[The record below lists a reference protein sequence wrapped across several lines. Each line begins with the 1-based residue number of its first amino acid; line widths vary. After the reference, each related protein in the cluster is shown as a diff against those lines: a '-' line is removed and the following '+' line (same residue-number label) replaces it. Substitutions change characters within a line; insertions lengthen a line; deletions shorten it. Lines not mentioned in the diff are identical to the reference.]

1 MSTLRTLSKFQSK
14 LQGGG
19 ARPNL
24 FEVSIPE
31 LPDAAMNSSPK
42 AIWGSEEQEDFTIM
56 CKAAQLPAST
66 IASIDVPFRGR
77 ILKVAGD
84 RTIENW
90 SITVINDENFN
101 IRNAMEAWMNA
112 IARLSNNT
120 GAVNPSSYMCD
131 AYVYQLGRGYS
142 SNRHSKANSGTADGE
157 TITPLKS
164 YRFIDIFPV
173 SVSSIDLSYDSSD
186 TIEEFQV
193 EFAVQ
198 SFESIGSGSGD
209 GESDQTGVNL
219 N

>member
-24 FEVSIPE
+24 FEVSIPD
-31 LPDAAMNSSPK
+31 LPDAAKNSTPK
-42 AIWGSEEQEDFTIM
+42 ATWGSEEQENFSIM

-77 ILKVAGD
+77 TLKVAGD

-90 SITVINDENFN
+90 NITIINDEDFA

-112 IARLSNNT
+112 IAKLSNNT
-120 GAVNPSSYMCD
+120 GAVNPSSYMTD

-142 SNRHSKANSGTADGE
+142 SGRFSKANSGTDDGE

-164 YRFIDIFPV
+164 FKFLDIFPV
-173 SVSSIDLSYDSSD
+173 SVSAIDLSYDSGD
-186 TIEEFQV
+186 TIEEFTV

-198 SFESIGSGSGD
+198 SFESL
-209 GESDQTGVNL
+209 SDDATGVAL

>member
-24 FEVSIPE
+24 FEVSIPD
-31 LPDAAMNSSPK
+31 LPDAAKNSSPK
-42 AIWGSEEQEDFTIM
+42 ATWGSDEQENFSIM

-77 ILKVAGD
+77 TLKVAGD

-90 SITVINDENFN
+90 NITIINDEDFA

-112 IARLSNNT
+112 IAKLSNNT
-120 GAVNPSSYMCD
+120 GAVNPSSYMTD

-142 SNRHSKANSGTADGE
+142 QGRFSKANSSSDDGE
-157 TITPLKS
+157 SVTPLKS
-164 YRFIDIFPV
+164 FKFIDIFPV
-173 SVSSIDLSYDSSD
+173 SVSAIDLSYDSGD
-186 TIEEFQV
+186 TIEEFTV

-198 SFESIGSGSGD
+198 SFESL
-209 GESDQTGVNL
+209 SDDATGVAL
-219 N
+219 K

>member
-24 FEVSIPE
+24 FEVQIPD
-31 LPDAAMNSSPK
+31 LPAAAKDSTPG
-42 AIWGSEEQEDFTIM
+42 ATWGSDEQENFSIM

-77 ILKVAGD
+77 TLKVAGD

-90 SITVINDENFN
+90 SITVINDEDFG

-120 GAVNPSSYMCD
+120 GAVNPSSYMTD
-131 AYVYQLGRGYS
+131 AFVYQLGRGYS
-142 SNRHSKANSGTADGE
+142 SGRYSTTNSTSSDGE
-157 TITPLKS
+157 KVTALKA
-164 YRFIDIFPV
+164 YKFLDIFPV
-173 SVSSIDLSYDSSD
+173 SLSAIDLSYDSGD
-186 TIEEFQV
+186 TIEEFTV

-198 SFESIGSGSGD
+198 SFESLAED
-209 GESDQTGVNL
+209 ATGVNL
-219 N
+219 K

>member
-1 MSTLRTLSKFQSK
+1 MPTLRTLSKFQSK

-24 FEVSIPE
+24 FEVSIPN
-31 LPDAAMNSSPK
+31 LPDAAKNSTP
-42 AIWGSEEQEDFTIM
+42 AATWGSEEQEDFTIM
-56 CKAAQLPAST
+56 CKGAQLPAST
-66 IASIDVPFRGR
+66 IGSIDVPFRGR
-77 ILKVAGD
+77 TLKVAGD

-101 IRNAMEAWMNA
+101 IRNAMEAWMNS

-120 GAVNPSSYMCD
+120 GAVNPDSYMTD

-142 SNRHSKANSGTADGE
+142 SGRQSTTNSTTADGE
-157 TITPLKS
+157 KVTPLKS
-164 YRFIDIFPV
+164 YKFIDIFPV

-186 TIEEFQV
+186 TIEEFTV
-193 EFAVQ
+193 DFAVQ
-198 SFESIGSGSGD
+198 SFETLPD
-209 GESDQTGVNL
+209 DATGVAL

>member
-1 MSTLRTLSKFQSK
+1 MPTLRTLSKFQSK

-24 FEVSIPE
+24 FEVSIPN
-31 LPDAAMNSSPK
+31 LPDAAKNSTP
-42 AIWGSEEQEDFTIM
+42 AATWGSEEQEDFTIM
-56 CKAAQLPAST
+56 CKGAQLPAST

-101 IRNAMEAWMNA
+101 IRNAMEAWMNS
-112 IARLSNNT
+112 IAKLSNNT
-120 GAVNPSSYMCD
+120 GAVNPDSYMTD

-142 SNRHSKANSGTADGE
+142 SGRQSTTNSTTADGE
-157 TITPLKS
+157 KVTPLKS
-164 YRFIDIFPV
+164 YKFIDIFPV

-186 TIEEFQV
+186 TIEEFTV
-193 EFAVQ
+193 DFAVQ
-198 SFESIGSGSGD
+198 SFETLPD
-209 GESDQTGVNL
+209 DATGVAL

>member
-24 FEVSIPE
+24 FEVSIPD
-31 LPDAAMNSSPK
+31 LPDAAKNSTPK
-42 AIWGSEEQEDFTIM
+42 ATWGSDEQENFSIM

-77 ILKVAGD
+77 TLKVAGD

-90 SITVINDENFN
+90 NITVINDEDFA

-112 IARLSNNT
+112 IAKLSNNT
-120 GAVNPSSYMCD
+120 GAVNPSSYMTD
-131 AYVYQLGRGYS
+131 ALVYQLGRGYS
-142 SNRHSKANSGTADGE
+142 SGRNSTTNSASSDGDKV
-157 TITPLKS
+157 TPLKS
-164 YRFIDIFPV
+164 YKFIDIFPV
-173 SVSSIDLSYDSSD
+173 SLSAIDLSYDSGD
-186 TIEEFQV
+186 TIEEFTV

-198 SFESIGSGSGD
+198 SFESLGD
-209 GESDQTGVNL
+209 DATGVVL
-219 N
+219 K

>member
-24 FEVSIPE
+24 FEVSIPN
-31 LPDAAMNSSPK
+31 LPDAAKNSTP
-42 AIWGSEEQEDFTIM
+42 AATWGSEEQEDFTIM
-56 CKAAQLPAST
+56 CKGAQLPAST

-101 IRNAMEAWMNA
+101 IRNAMEAWMNS

-120 GAVNPSSYMCD
+120 GAVNPDSYMTD

-142 SNRHSKANSGTADGE
+142 SGRNSTTNSTTADGE
-157 TITPLKS
+157 KVTPLKS
-164 YRFIDIFPV
+164 YKFIDIFPV

-186 TIEEFQV
+186 TIEEFTV
-193 EFAVQ
+193 DFAVQ
-198 SFESIGSGSGD
+198 SFETLPD
-209 GESDQTGVNL
+209 DATGVAL

>member
-1 MSTLRTLSKFQSK
+1 MPTLRTLSKFQSK

-24 FEVSIPE
+24 FEVSIPN
-31 LPDAAMNSSPK
+31 LPDAAKNSTP
-42 AIWGSEEQEDFTIM
+42 AATWGSEEQEDFTIM
-56 CKAAQLPAST
+56 CKGAQLPAST
-66 IASIDVPFRGR
+66 IGSIDVPFRGR

-101 IRNAMEAWMNA
+101 IRNAMEAWMNS

-120 GAVNPSSYMCD
+120 GAVNPDSYMAD
-131 AYVYQLGRGYS
+131 AFVYQLGRGYS
-142 SNRHSKANSGTADGE
+142 SGRHSTTNSTTADGE
-157 TITPLKS
+157 KVTPLKG
-164 YRFIDIFPV
+164 YKFIDIFPV

-186 TIEEFQV
+186 TIEEFTV
-193 EFAVQ
+193 DFAVQ
-198 SFESIGSGSGD
+198 SFESLPD
-209 GESDQTGVNL
+209 DATGVAL

>member
-24 FEVSIPE
+24 FEVQIPSF
-31 LPDAAMNSSPK
+31 PDAALNSTPG
-42 AIWGSEEQEDFTIM
+42 ATWGSDEQENFTIM

-66 IASIDVPFRGR
+66 IASIDIPFRGR
-77 ILKVAGD
+77 TLKVAGD

-90 SITVINDENFN
+90 TITVINDEDFG
-101 IRNAMEAWMNA
+101 IRTAMEAWMNG

-120 GAVNPSSYMCD
+120 GATNPSSYMTD

-142 SNRHSKANSGTADGE
+142 SGRFSTTNSTSEDEQGV
-157 TITPLKS
+157 TPLKG
-164 YRFIDIFPV
+164 YRFLDIFPV

-186 TIEEFQV
+186 TIEEFTI

-198 SFESIGSGSGD
+198 SFESLS
-209 GESDQTGVNL
+209 SDATGVNL
-219 N
+219 K

>member
-24 FEVSIPE
+24 FEVSIPD
-31 LPDAAMNSSPK
+31 LPDAAKNSTPK
-42 AIWGSEEQEDFTIM
+42 ATWSSDEQENFSIM

-77 ILKVAGD
+77 TLKVAGD

-90 SITVINDENFN
+90 NITIINDEDFA

-112 IARLSNNT
+112 IAKLSNNT

-131 AYVYQLGRGYS
+131 AFVYQLGRGYS
-142 SNRHSKANSGTADGE
+142 SGRNSTTNSSSADGE
-157 TITPLKS
+157 KVTALKA
-164 YRFIDIFPV
+164 YKFLDIFPV
-173 SVSSIDLSYDSSD
+173 SLSAIDLSYDSGD
-186 TIEEFQV
+186 TIEEFTV

-198 SFESIGSGSGD
+198 SFESLAD
-209 GESDQTGVNL
+209 DATQVNL
-219 N
+219 K

>member
-24 FEVSIPE
+24 FEVSIPN
-31 LPDAAMNSSPK
+31 LPDAAKNSTP
-42 AIWGSEEQEDFTIM
+42 AATWGSEEQEDFTIM
-56 CKAAQLPAST
+56 CKGAQLPAST
-66 IASIDVPFRGR
+66 IGSIDVPFRGR

-101 IRNAMEAWMNA
+101 IRNAMEAWMNS

-120 GAVNPSSYMCD
+120 GAVNPDSYMTD

-142 SNRHSKANSGTADGE
+142 SGRFSKANSGTDDGE
-157 TITPLKS
+157 SITPLKS
-164 YRFIDIFPV
+164 FKFLDIFPD
-173 SVSSIDLSYDSSD
+173 SVSAIALSYDSGD
-186 TIEEFQV
+186 TIEEFTV
-193 EFAVQ
+193 EFAVNYWYP
-198 SFESIGSGSGD
+198 EK
-209 GESDQTGVNL
+209 V
-219 N
+219 

>member
-1 MSTLRTLSKFQSK
+1 MPTLRTLSKFQSK

-24 FEVSIPE
+24 FEVSIPN
-31 LPDAAMNSSPK
+31 LPDAAKNSTP
-42 AIWGSEEQEDFTIM
+42 AATWGSEEQEDFTIM
-56 CKAAQLPAST
+56 CKGAQLPAST
-66 IASIDVPFRGR
+66 IGSIDVPFRGR

-101 IRNAMEAWMNA
+101 IRNAMEAWMNS

-120 GAVNPSSYMCD
+120 GAVNPDSYMTD

-142 SNRHSKANSGTADGE
+142 SGRFSKTNSGTADGE
-157 TITPLKS
+157 KITPLKS
-164 YRFIDIFPV
+164 YKFVDIFPV

-186 TIEEFQV
+186 TIEEFTV
-193 EFAVQ
+193 DFAVQ
-198 SFESIGSGSGD
+198 SFETLPD
-209 GESDQTGVNL
+209 DATGVAL
-219 N
+219 S

>member
-1 MSTLRTLSKFQSK
+1 MSNLRTLSKFHSK

-24 FEVSIPE
+24 FEVSINN
-31 LPDAAMNSSPK
+31 LPDAAKNSTPG
-42 AIWGSEEQEDFTIM
+42 ATWGSEEQEDFNIM
-56 CKAAQLPAST
+56 CKGAQLPAST

-84 RTIENW
+84 RTVENW
-90 SITVINDENFN
+90 TVTVINDENFN
-101 IRNAMEAWMNA
+101 IRNAMEAWMNG

-120 GAVNPSSYMCD
+120 GAVNPGSYMTD
-131 AYVYQLGRGYS
+131 AFVHQLGRGYS
-142 SNRHSKANSGTADGE
+142 NGRFSKSNSDSADGE
-157 TITPLKS
+157 KVTPLKS
-164 YRFIDIFPV
+164 YKFIDIFPV

-186 TIEEFQV
+186 TIEEFTV

-198 SFESIGSGSGD
+198 SFESL
-209 GESDQTGVNL
+209 SDDATGVAL

>member
-24 FEVSIPE
+24 FEVSIPN
-31 LPDAAMNSSPK
+31 LPDAAKNSTP
-42 AIWGSEEQEDFTIM
+42 AATWGSEEQEDFTIM
-56 CKAAQLPAST
+56 CKGAQLPAST
-66 IASIDVPFRGR
+66 IGSIDVPFRGR

-101 IRNAMEAWMNA
+101 IRNAMEAWMNS
-112 IARLSNNT
+112 IAKLSNNT
-120 GAVNPSSYMCD
+120 GAVNPDSYMTD

-142 SNRHSKANSGTADGE
+142 SGRQSTTNSTTADGE
-157 TITPLKS
+157 KVTPLKS
-164 YRFIDIFPV
+164 YKFIDIFPV

-186 TIEEFQV
+186 TIEEFTV
-193 EFAVQ
+193 DFAVQ
-198 SFESIGSGSGD
+198 SFETLPD
-209 GESDQTGVNL
+209 DATGVAL

>member
-1 MSTLRTLSKFQSK
+1 MSNLRTLSKFQGK

-24 FEVSIPE
+24 FEVQIPD
-31 LPDAAMNSSPK
+31 LPAAAKNSNPK
-42 AIWGSEEQEDFTIM
+42 AKWGTEEQEDFNIM

-66 IASIDVPFRGR
+66 IASIDIPFRGR
-77 ILKVAGD
+77 TLKVAGD

-90 SITVINDENFN
+90 TITVINDENFN
-101 IRNAMEAWMNA
+101 IRNAMEAWMNG

-120 GAVNPSSYMCD
+120 GATNPDAYMKD

-142 SNRHSKANSGTADGE
+142 NSRQSKRNSDTADN
-157 TITPLKS
+157 TKVKALKA

-173 SVSSIDLSYDSSD
+173 SVSAIDLSYDSSD

-198 SFESIGSGSGD
+198 SFESLS
-209 GESDQTGVNL
+209 EDQTGIAL

>member
-1 MSTLRTLSKFQSK
+1 MPTLRTLSKFQSK

-24 FEVSIPE
+24 FEVSIPN
-31 LPDAAMNSSPK
+31 LPDAAKNSTP
-42 AIWGSEEQEDFTIM
+42 AATWGSEEQEDFTIM
-56 CKAAQLPAST
+56 CKGAQLPAST
-66 IASIDVPFRGR
+66 IGSIDVPFRGR

-101 IRNAMEAWMNA
+101 IRNAMEAWMNS

-120 GAVNPSSYMCD
+120 GAVNPDSYMTD

-142 SNRHSKANSGTADGE
+142 SGRNSTTNSTTADGE
-157 TITPLKS
+157 KVTPLKS
-164 YRFIDIFPV
+164 YKFIDIFPV

-186 TIEEFQV
+186 TIEEFTV
-193 EFAVQ
+193 DFAVQ
-198 SFESIGSGSGD
+198 SFETLPD
-209 GESDQTGVNL
+209 DATGVAL